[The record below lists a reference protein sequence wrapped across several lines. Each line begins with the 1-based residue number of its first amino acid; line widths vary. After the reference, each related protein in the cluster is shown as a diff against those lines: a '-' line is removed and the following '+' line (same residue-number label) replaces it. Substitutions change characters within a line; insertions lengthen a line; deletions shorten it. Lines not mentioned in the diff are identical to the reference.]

1 MRAANAPIVL
11 FTYNRPLHTR
21 QTLRHLMLNDLAK
34 DSHLYIYIDGP
45 KTNASQ
51 ETIRQIS
58 EVKTVVREEQW
69 CKEVTIIESDK
80 NLGLAASVI
89 KGVSE
94 VLNKY
99 GKVIVLE
106 DDLVCDTYFL
116 KFMNDGLQMYENN
129 EEVISVTG
137 YVYPVKSRLPDT
149 YFLKGADC
157 WGWATW
163 KRGWDLLQKDGE
175 KLLNE
180 IVKRKL
186 EYDFD
191 FYGSYPYVNM
201 LKDQIAGKNSSWA
214 ILWYASAYLQN
225 KLTLYPGNSL
235 VQNIGN
241 DGSGTHNG
249 VSDKW
254 IVELTGK
261 SIDLKKQ
268 QLTEDKEAKQIIA
281 DYFKEIMGTKDLS
294 LLNKL
299 KAKIRTILN

>member
-299 KAKIRTILN
+299 KAK